1 MSLSHIMVNYAK
13 KSVIFGYL
21 HTSHTSLQLTFT
33 FAKFSNPTLSY
44 SLRDMVVWDDDD
56 DDQ

>member
-1 MSLSHIMVNYAK
+1 MMVDCVGK
-13 KSVIFGYL
+13 KGAIFAYL
-21 HTSHTSLQLTFT
+21 HTSHTSMQLTFT